1 MLGNTSRKRSGEVP
15 TYDALPLA
23 YPGHSRNWVKLG
35 YNFPGLGPRYVRWLC
50 VICGHSPA
58 SFSRYVAQM
67 GPPGTANGRDLA
79 RKVGYD
85 LSTKW
90 AI

>member
-1 MLGNTSRKRSGEVP
+1 MGLHAGSGE
-15 TYDALPLA
+15 LL
-23 YPGHSRNWVKLG
+23 YPHHPRWACYQAQKLG
-35 YNFPGLGPRYVRWLC
+35 YNFPGLGPGYGRWLC
-50 VICGHSPA
+50 VMCDDPA
-58 SFSRYVAQM
+58 SFSRHVAQI
-67 GPPGTANGRDLA
+67 GPPDTANGRIRA